1 MFIFTPII
9 RWGDNMSVLNPIQPL
24 TASVSIALMEMTR
37 VIKEP
42 LSETIL
48 MEDSLSRVLAQ
59 DFEGPFAL
67 PPFRRAAMDGYA
79 ICAASSTGACM
90 ERPVLLQVRG
100 EIRSGQ
106 PEGDYGREP
115 VMMTAVRIFTGAPV
129 PAGYDAIVMQEAA
142 RERLDVRGF
151 PSIQIDRAY
160 PVGQHIAEKG
170 EDVPKGMKVLYRGT
184 VIKAKEIAILASF
197 GQTEVQI
204 FNKPVVT
211 VIPVGD
217 ELALPGESLLS
228 GKIFDANS
236 FMVSARLRDLGA
248 AVLRQKPVPDCRQ
261 AIEASIKEALEQSDL
276 VVTTGGV
283 SVGDYDFV
291 KLAAESI
298 GGEPLFTKVVMRP
311 GTPTSAYH
319 FGSKLLIC
327 LSGNPSACFAGVEL
341 LLRPTILKATGRNDY
356 RSEWIEGRLIDS
368 IAKPSPYPRYAR
380 AFVYRAEKEWM
391 VEPLRHDKSGNVAA
405 FARANAIVQIP
416 AGGAGA
422 SAGQE
427 VRFVSLTS

>member
-1 MFIFTPII
+1 
-9 RWGDNMSVLNPIQPL
+9 MSVLNPVQPL
-24 TASVSIALMEMTR
+24 TASVSIAVMKMTR
-37 VIKEP
+37 EMKEP
-42 LSETIL
+42 IIETVSL
-48 MEDSLSRVLAQ
+48 EDSLSRILAH

-79 ICAASSTGACM
+79 IYAASSSGATK

-106 PEGDYGREP
+106 PVRNNVMEP
-115 VMMTAVRIFTGAPV
+115 ELMTAVRIFTGAPV
-129 PAGYDAIVMQEAA
+129 PAGYDAIVMQEAV
-142 RERLDVRGF
+142 RERLDLRGI

-160 PVGQHIAEKG
+160 PIGQHIAEKG
-170 EDVPKGMKVLYRGT
+170 EDVPQGMKVLYRGT
-184 VIKAKEIAILASF
+184 AIHAKEIAILASF
-197 GQTEVQI
+197 GQTEVQV
-204 FNKPVVT
+204 FKKPVVT
-211 VIPVGD
+211 IIPVGD

-236 FMVSARLRDLGA
+236 FMVSARLRELGA
-248 AVLRQKPVPDCRQ
+248 EVIRRAPIPDCQ
-261 AIEASIKEALEQSDL
+261 KTIEASIKAAMEQSDL

-291 KLAAESI
+291 RLAAESV

-311 GTPTSAYH
+311 GTPTSAYR

-341 LLRPTILKATGRNDY
+341 LLRPTILKAAGRNDY
-356 RSEWIEGRLIDS
+356 RSEWMEGRLIDS

-380 AFVYRAEKEWM
+380 AFVYRADKEWM
-391 VEPLRHDKSGNVAA
+391 IEPLRHDKSGNVAA

-422 SAGQE
+422 SMGQE

>member
-1 MFIFTPII
+1 
-9 RWGDNMSVLNPIQPL
+9 MSVLNPIQPL
-24 TASVSIALMEMTR
+24 TASVSNALMKLTREM
-37 VIKEP
+37 KEP
-42 LSETIL
+42 ICETVSL
-48 MEDSLSRVLAQ
+48 DDCLSRVLAH
-59 DFEGPFAL
+59 DFESPFSL

-79 ICAASSTGACM
+79 IYAASSGGASKEM
-90 ERPVLLQVRG
+90 PVLLQVKG

-106 PEGDYGREP
+106 SERMYDMEP
-115 VMMTAVRIFTGAPV
+115 KMMTAVRIFTGAPV
-129 PAGYDAIVMQEAA
+129 PAGYDTIVVQEAA
-142 RERLDVRGF
+142 RERMDLRGL
-151 PSIQIDRAY
+151 SIQIDRAY
-160 PVGQHIAEKG
+160 VKGQHIAEKG
-170 EDVPKGMKVLYRGT
+170 EDIRNGMKVLYRGT
-184 VIKAKEIAILASF
+184 AIKSKEIAILASF
-197 GQTEVQI
+197 GQTEVQVYK
-204 FNKPVVT
+204 KPLVT
-211 VIPVGD
+211 IIPVGD
-217 ELALPGESLLS
+217 ELLMPGESLQS

-248 AVLRQKPVPDCRQ
+248 SVIRHRSVPDCLKT
-261 AIEASIKEALEQSDL
+261 IENALKAALEQSEL
-276 VVTTGGV
+276 IVTTGGV

-298 GGEPLFTKVVMRP
+298 GGVPLFTKVVMRP

-341 LLRPTILKATGRNDY
+341 LLRPAILKAIGRNDF
-356 RSEWIEGRLIDS
+356 RTEWMEGRLIDS

-380 AFVYRAEKEWM
+380 AFVYRSEKEWM

-427 VRFVSLTS
+427 VRFVSLTI